1 MLKDYYPLC
10 VCGCMKAGN
19 DKIILEDDQIEDLF
33 VSVKRRY
40 GYDFTGYSEASIKR
54 RVQKFIETTE
64 IQSADVLK
72 DRLLEDGAF
81 FTFFLDEITVNV
93 TEMFRDPLFFASLKK
108 NVFPLLNT
116 YPFIKIWDAGCAS
129 GEELY
134 SLAILLDEE
143 GLYGKSRIYATDISQ
158 RVLEKAMDGIYP
170 IDLMKEYTGN
180 YIHAGGKKSFSEY
193 YTAMYGNAIFHSR
206 LKRNV
211 MFSAHNL
218 AVDESFNEFNL
229 IVCRNVLIY
238 FNRQLQERVIE
249 LFLKSLPVFGFL
261 ALGNKETLS
270 FSVFKDQFEEID
282 KLQKIYRRI
291 N

>member
-1 MLKDYYPLC
+1 
-10 VCGCMKAGN
+10 MKAGN
-19 DKIILEDDQIEDLF
+19 GKMVLEDDQIEDLF

-54 RVQKFIETTE
+54 RLQKFIETSE
-64 IQSADVLK
+64 IQSAGAL
-72 DRLLEDGAF
+72 RNHLLQDETF
-81 FTFFLDEITVNV
+81 FRFFLDEITVNV

-134 SLAILLDEE
+134 SLAIFLDED

-158 RVLEKAMDGIYP
+158 RVLDKAMDGIYP

-180 YIHAGGKKSFSEY
+180 YIHAGGKRSFSEY
-193 YTAMYGNAIFHSR
+193 YTAMYGNAIFHSS
-206 LKRNV
+206 LKKNV

-238 FNRQLQERVIE
+238 FKRQLQERVIE

-270 FSVFKDQFEEID
+270 FSSFKNHFEEID
-282 KLQKIYRRI
+282 RLQKIYRRI

>member
-1 MLKDYYPLC
+1 
-10 VCGCMKAGN
+10 MKAGKSN
-19 DKIILEDDQIEDLF
+19 IVLEDDQIEDLF
-33 VSVKRRY
+33 VSVKQRY
-40 GYDFTGYSEASIKR
+40 GYDFTGYAEASIKR
-54 RVQKFIETTE
+54 RVQKFIDTAEM
-64 IQSADVLK
+64 QSADALRN
-72 DRLLEDGAF
+72 RLLGDAAF
-81 FTFFLDEITVNV
+81 FNFFLDEISVNV

-108 NVFPLLNT
+108 NAFPLLKT

-134 SLAILLDEE
+134 SLAILLDED

-158 RVLEKAMDGIYP
+158 RVLDKAMDGIYP
-170 IDLMKEYTGN
+170 IDLMKEYTTN

-193 YTAMYGNAIFHSR
+193 YTAMYGNAIFHSW
-206 LKRNV
+206 LKKNV
-211 MFSAHNL
+211 MFAAHNL

-270 FSVFKDQFEEID
+270 FSAFRDHFEEID
-282 KLQKIYRRI
+282 KSQKIYRRI

>member
-1 MLKDYYPLC
+1 
-10 VCGCMKAGN
+10 MKAGK
-19 DKIILEDDQIEDLF
+19 DKIVLEDDQIKNLF
-33 VSVKRRY
+33 VSLKQRY
-40 GYDFTGYSEASIKR
+40 GYDFTGYAEASIKR
-54 RVQKFIETTE
+54 RVQKFIETTDM
-64 IQSADVLK
+64 QSVDVLRS
-72 DRLLEDGAF
+72 RLVEEEAF
-81 FTFFLDEITVNV
+81 FKYFLDEITVNV
-93 TEMFRDPLFFASLKK
+93 TEMFRDPLFFASLTR
-108 NVFPLLNT
+108 NVFPLLKT
-116 YPFIKIWDAGCAS
+116 YPFIKIWDAGCSS

-143 GLYGKSRIYATDISQ
+143 GLYAKSKIYATDISQ
-158 RVLEKAMDGIYP
+158 RVLDKAIDGIYP
-170 IDLMKEYTGN
+170 IDMMKEYTAN
-180 YIHAGGKKSFSEY
+180 YIHAGGKRSFSEY
-193 YTAMYGNAIFHSR
+193 YTAMYGNAIFRSG
-206 LKRNV
+206 LKKNV

-270 FSVFKDQFEEID
+270 FSAFRDHFEEID
-282 KLQKIYRRI
+282 KSQKIYRRI

>member
-1 MLKDYYPLC
+1 MKEGKD
-10 VCGCMKAGN
+10 N
-19 DKIILEDDQIEDLF
+19 KIVLLEDDQLEDLF
-33 VSVKRRY
+33 VSLRQRY
-40 GYDFTGYSEASIKR
+40 GYDFTGYAKASIKR
-54 RVQKFIETTE
+54 RVQKFIDTIEME
-64 IQSADVLK
+64 SVDLLK
-72 DRLLEDGAF
+72 NQLLRDEAF
-81 FTFFLDEITVNV
+81 FKYFLDEITVNV

-116 YPFIKIWDAGCAS
+116 YPFIKIWDAGCSS

-134 SLAILLDEE
+134 SLAIFLDEE

-158 RVLEKAMDGIYP
+158 RVLDKAMDGIYP
-170 IDLMKEYTGN
+170 IDMMKEYTGN
-180 YIHAGGKKSFSEY
+180 YIHAGGKRSFSEY
-193 YTAMYGNAIFHSR
+193 YTAMYGNAIFRGR
-206 LKRNV
+206 LKKNV

-238 FNRQLQERVIE
+238 FNRDLQERVIE

-270 FSVFKDQFEEID
+270 FSIFRDHFEEID
-282 KLQKIYRRI
+282 KAQKIYRRI